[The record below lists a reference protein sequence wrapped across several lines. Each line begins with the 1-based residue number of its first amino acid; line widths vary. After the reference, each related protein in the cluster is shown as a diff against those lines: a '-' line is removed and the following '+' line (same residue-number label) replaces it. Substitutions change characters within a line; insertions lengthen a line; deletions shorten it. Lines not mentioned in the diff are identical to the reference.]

1 MAIHVWHKLQFRY
14 LGEVEAHTAIILMYS
29 SVCWTAVRSVNDS
42 QLCSGLGARAYFLL
56 AMNALESCP
65 AVPRLADD
73 QVVEKP
79 LHLDTEGA
87 LTEVAS
93 LSSTPT
99 QTDGRPW
106 LCPSYWFSVH
116 SNLWCCLRHNWAFL
130 LAENRVKRVRGWRKH
145 VKGVKREKVN
155 IKNSRSQW

>member
-1 MAIHVWHKLQFRY
+1 MAIHVWHKLQFRSP
-14 LGEVEAHTAIILMYS
+14 GEVKVHTLIIMMYS
-29 SVCWTAVRSVNDS
+29 SVCWTAGRNVNDL
-42 QLCSGLGARAYFLL
+42 QLCSGLRARTFSLL
-56 AMNALESCP
+56 AMSALESCP

-87 LTEVAS
+87 LTKVAS

-99 QTDGRPW
+99 QTDGRLW

-116 SNLWCCLRHNWAFL
+116 SYLRCCLRHNWAFL
-130 LAENRVKRVRGWRKH
+130 LAENRTKRAREWRKH
-145 VKGVKREKVN
+145 VKGVKREEVN
-155 IKNSRSQW
+155 IKNSRSQQ